1 MVVLVS
7 VIGREEIPIEKSKE
21 SVVAVGKALDPEK
34 TTAKIVGLPV
44 YSLYEC
50 KHRKYNNSR
59 KKENKCNGNIII
71 DLKKQ

>member
-1 MVVLVS
+1 M
-7 VIGREEIPIEKSKE
+7 
-21 SVVAVGKALDPEK
+21 AVGKALRTDK

-71 DLKKQ
+71 DLKGQ